1 MKAQE
6 TVGYQLKV
14 TWQSVVKMYN
24 RVTSEDDFSQAIGYV
39 LVNVKKEGIPVTKIA
54 PLMGIEPT
62 SLSRLLKT
70 MEERGLIYREKD
82 LKDRRVVMLRL
93 TPKGFELKKISRKI
107 VLDYNKMIKM
117 NIPEEELEVFFK
129 VISKVRKLTCKV
141 GVPDEELIHKN
152 C

>member
-6 TVGYQLKV
+6 TIGYQLKA

-24 RVTSEDDFSQAIGYV
+24 RLTSESDFSQAIGYV

-70 MEERGLIYREKD
+70 MESRGLIYRERD
-82 LKDRRVVMLRL
+82 LKDKRVVMLKL

-107 VLDYNKMIKM
+107 VLDYNKMIRE
-117 NIPEEELEVFFK
+117 NISEEELEVFYR
-129 VISKVRKLTCKV
+129 VIKKVRKLTCEV
-141 GVPDEELIHKN
+141 GVAEEDIAAKN

>member
-1 MKAQE
+1 MKAKD
-6 TVGYQLKV
+6 TVGYQLKS
-14 TWQSVVKMYN
+14 TWQAVVKMYN

-70 MEERGLIYREKD
+70 MEEKGLIYREKD

-93 TPKGFELKKISRKI
+93 TPKGYELKKISRKI
-107 VLDYNKMIKM
+107 VLDYNKMLNK
-117 NIPEEELEVFFK
+117 NIAEEELEVFFK
-129 VISKVRKLTCKV
+129 VINKIRKLTCEV
-141 GVPDEELIHKN
+141 GVPDEELETKN

>member
-82 LKDRRVVMLRL
+82 LKDRRVVMLKL

-107 VLDYNKMIKM
+107 VLDYNKMIKA
-117 NIPEEELEVFFK
+117 NIPDEDLEVFFR
-129 VISKVRKLTCKV
+129 VISKVRHLTCKV
-141 GVPDEELIHKN
+141 GLSDEDLLHKN

>member
-141 GVPDEELIHKN
+141 GVSDEELLHKN